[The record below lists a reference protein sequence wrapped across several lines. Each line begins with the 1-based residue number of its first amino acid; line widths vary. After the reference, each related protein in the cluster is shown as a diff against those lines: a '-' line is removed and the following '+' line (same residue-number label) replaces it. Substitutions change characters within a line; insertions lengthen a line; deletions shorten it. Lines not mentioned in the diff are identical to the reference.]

1 MGYAVTND
9 NNGEP
14 ATSKTP
20 TPVSAAGLNVRF
32 GPGSQLNGFKIV
44 LGNIGPG
51 TVTTLDVDKASKQ
64 LVLNGDFSSGSSI
77 NIEQIELAINKGLA
91 GAGISQ
97 AVSVS
102 GKPILIDK
110 LSSPGI
116 EGGAENTPPAD
127 ISLAGATISFGEGSE
142 LNGYNFVMKHD
153 KDMTIDS
160 PSVSLNGNTI
170 EITTNLLE
178 GNIKD
183 KNLENLQ
190 EKINDTL
197 KASGIKQSVKLKGT
211 INSIRNANGT
221 LEGGA
226 NSVNPTL
233 DPSGNWANTGLTISV
248 GGTSAYNDYE
258 FNVKVVADTAQDL
271 KVTRSG
277 KKVDVV
283 VGKGKAVTEADLK
296 EKIKKAL
303 GNDYDEK
310 MLTITGTLNTS
321 TEITETM
328 KVKNDGKKAVA
339 PKSVEVG
346 KLKFEFPE
354 GDAFNDYKIQVGTID
369 EDVEDKDMVKLDA
382 ATKTITISGNFAEG
396 KVDSDKIEE
405 LIRKVTGND
414 KINVSGG
421 PGRLD
426 LSSFESEEVDGGT
439 DLKAPG
445 NTSVYGMDISFTA
458 GASLNGY
465 KIQVGKI
472 NEGKTEAVLD
482 KKNKTIFINGDFTS
496 GNLGDKEV
504 QKAINKALGAAGIEQ
519 TVTVNG
525 APLTVGAYEST
536 EITGGTPVQSLDQ
549 NGNLN
554 FVDGGGELKAYDG
567 ELKSLKIPDKV
578 RVPGP
583 TPGEDVELRVKTYS
597 IDKNGIIT
605 GVLEDGR
612 VAALG
617 QIAMASFKNPEGL
630 TSMGGNL
637 YSGSVNSG
645 DAIIKSGIGTLGEDN
660 SKGYGD
666 NLQGMLEMSNV
677 DLAEQFTEMIVTTR
691 AFQASGKMI
700 TTGDEVLQ
708 DIINLKR

>member
-1 MGYAVTND
+1 M
-9 NNGEP
+9 
-14 ATSKTP
+14 
-20 TPVSAAGLNVRF
+20 PVSAAGLNVRF

-51 TVTTLDVDKASKQ
+51 TVTTLDVNKASKQ
-64 LVLNGDFSSGSSI
+64 LVLNGDFSSESSI
-77 NIEQIELAINKGLA
+77 NIDQIELAINKGLA

-97 AVSVS
+97 GVSVS
-102 GKPILIDK
+102 GRPILIDK
-110 LSSPGI
+110 LSSTGI
-116 EGGAENTPPAD
+116 EGGTENTSPAN

-153 KDMTIDS
+153 KDMRIDS
-160 PSVSLNGNTI
+160 PAVSLKGNTI

-183 KNLENLQ
+183 RNLENLQ

-197 KASGIKQSVKLKGT
+197 KASGIKQKVNIKGT
-211 INSIRNANGT
+211 MNSIRNANGT
-221 LEGGA
+221 LDGGL
-226 NSVNPTL
+226 NSVEP
-233 DPSGNWANTGLTISV
+233 DSEESKNWADTGLTIKV
-248 GGTSAYNDYE
+248 GGTSVYNDYE
-258 FNVKVVADTAQDL
+258 FNVKVVDDTAQDL
-271 KVTRSG
+271 KVSRSG
-277 KKVDVV
+277 KKVDIT
-283 VGKGKAVTEADLK
+283 VGKGKTVTNDDLK

-310 MLTITGTLNTS
+310 MLTITGDLKTTTVIES
-321 TEITETM
+321 ASM
-328 KVKNDGKKAVA
+328 KIKNNGKKAVA
-339 PKSVEVG
+339 PKSVEVA
-346 KLKFEFPE
+346 KLKFEFPKGE
-354 GDAFNDYKIQVGTID
+354 EFNNYKIQVGIID
-369 EDVEDKDMVKLDA
+369 EDLSDDKMVNVNKTD
-382 ATKTITISGNFAEG
+382 KTITINGNFAEG

-405 LIRKVTGND
+405 LVRKALNND

-445 NTSVYGMDISFTA
+445 NTSVYGMDVTFSE

-472 NEGKTEAVLD
+472 NEGRTEAILD

-496 GNLGDKEV
+496 GSLGDKEV

-519 TVTVNG
+519 TVTING
-525 APLTVGAYEST
+525 APLIVGANEST

-554 FVDGGGELKAYDG
+554 FVDGGGEIKAYDG

-583 TPGEDVELRVKTYS
+583 TAGEDIDLRVKTYS
-597 IDKNGIIT
+597 INKNGIIT

-645 DAIIKSGIGTLGEDN
+645 DAIIKSGVGTLGEDN